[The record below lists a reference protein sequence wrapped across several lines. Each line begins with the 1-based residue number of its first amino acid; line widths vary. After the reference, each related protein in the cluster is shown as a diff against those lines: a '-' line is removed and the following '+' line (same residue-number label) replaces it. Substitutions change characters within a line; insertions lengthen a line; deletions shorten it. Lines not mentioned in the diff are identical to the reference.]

1 MSTERKQEG
10 YNREVFGNLD
20 NLTQEVKSKEGWDKL
35 HQKDNA
41 PKGSSKE
48 LANLGGFPTPGDKN
62 SVLIISFYGI
72 SCMGKSELVR
82 MIIERAKADGIHT
95 QKVCKDAVSKVLVDE
110 FSKANPEVPYE
121 NIFMTIFPE
130 IRQAFSDGVFACVD
144 NLKPGCNIILVDD
157 AIPDAA
163 ILQRLVSNST
173 APNYQK
179 KLMSLYPKVPIH
191 KRVQDFPFSNQ
202 FILDMCFRAV
212 ERTEHETMIYDDA
225 KKVQII
231 LSFIRLFHGIPE
243 IPEKYQLETKLH
255 EFVPLE
261 FHQEPERDDQE
272 MPELIQKT
280 YTQIHKCF
288 ESMGPVFETPFVTGR
303 EEVARLVLLILEIQ
317 KSENTDSRSFLRYGK
332 KEDWLQFYCNAKK
345 THFGILN

>member
-1 MSTERKQEG
+1 MSMERKQEG

-20 NLTQEVKSKEGWDKL
+20 NLTQEVKSKDPWEKQS
-35 HQKDNA
+35 QKEMG
-41 PKGSSKE
+41 PKGSGKE
-48 LANLGGFPTPGDKN
+48 LASQGGLLAPADKN
-62 SVLIISFYGI
+62 SVLVISFYGI

-82 MIIERAKADGIHT
+82 MIVERAKADGIHT
-95 QKVCKDAVSKVLVDE
+95 QKVCKDAVSKVLVDD
-110 FSKANPEVPYE
+110 FAKANPEVPYE

-130 IRQAFSDGVFACVD
+130 IRQAFADGVFACVD

-157 AIPDAA
+157 AIPDSA

-173 APNYQK
+173 APNYHK
-179 KLMSLYPKVPIH
+179 KLMSLFPKVPIH
-191 KRVQDFPFSNQ
+191 KRLPDSPFSNQ

-225 KKVQII
+225 KKVQVI
-231 LSFIRLFHGIPE
+231 LSFIRLFQGTPE
-243 IPEKYQLETKLH
+243 IPQKYQLDTKIH

-261 FHQEPERDDQE
+261 FHQEPERDDEE
-272 MPELIQKT
+272 MPELIHKT
-280 YTQIHKCF
+280 YKQIHKCF
-288 ESMGPVFETPFVTGR
+288 ESLGPVFETPFVTGR

-332 KEDWLQFYCNAKK
+332 KEDWLQFYSNVKK
-345 THFGILN
+345 THFGLLN